1 MGNAE
6 YMGRARSCTAAG
18 LSRETASLPRRRKL
32 GLSTYSSWPGSWV
45 STSSRRL
52 CRRRPRLS
60 DAGGPC
66 MLPLREGSPAHSL
79 LHHFPLAGAA
89 ASLSVPP
96 RRLEGSWSDRL
107 SVSRAGF
114 SWGPA
119 DALVSARAGTAPRR
133 VVPHACCTARLEFC
147 FCFLN
152 HIDDIVPRGS
162 VHARDRSPAH
172 SLLHHF
178 PLAGAAASLSVPPRR
193 LEGSWSDRLSVSRAG
208 FSWGPAD

>member
-1 MGNAE
+1 M
-6 YMGRARSCTAAG
+6 C
-18 LSRETASLPRRRKL
+18 
-32 GLSTYSSWPGSWV
+32 
-45 STSSRRL
+45 
-52 CRRRPRLS
+52 
-60 DAGGPC
+60 DAGVPC

-119 DALVSARAGTAPRR
+119 DALVSARAGTSPRR

-162 VHARDRSPAH
+162 VHARDR
-172 SLLHHF
+172 
-178 PLAGAAASLSVPPRR
+178 
-193 LEGSWSDRLSVSRAG
+193 DVSRCLLRSTQKSTEKSRKLEMVSQFLEAQILN
-208 FSWGPAD
+208 ALLLQCANEA